1 MNDLIIK
8 IRALAVVLS
17 ARGTR
22 PGHVGASTKCEAG
35 KLRQELITLFNAEG
49 DRHTTTEFFKT
60 EVFEEDEKRE
70 ERLIPDQDREPVTR
84 FIPNAKGEILNVIIQ
99 HLVSAAFG
107 NPSLSKDERE
117 ERILSA
123 AKALPELCDKLE
135 SKPDTLV
142 LAPVGANVWKQAREQ
157 NSKITISDQMQTLF
171 IKDDSIVDRKNL
183 SGVVAGILGC
193 SDSAVRSRNNAAWK
207 FYRTEQAKR
216 KKLRKEL
223 KNKRSVDSEQNDAD
237 E

>member
-8 IRALAVVLS
+8 IRALAVELS
-17 ARGTR
+17 ARGIHA
-22 PGHVGASTKCEAG
+22 GHIEAG
-35 KLRQELITLFNAEG
+35 TQRRAAELNRQLVALFN
-49 DRHTTTEFFKT
+49 TELEVT
-60 EVFEEDEKRE
+60 ETGQ
-70 ERLIPDQDREPVTR
+70 RLPTL
-84 FIPNAKGEILNVIIQ
+84 KGVILKSMIQ
-99 HLVSAAFG
+99 HVVAAGFG
-107 NPSLSKDERE
+107 ARSHSQTQRE

-142 LAPVGANVWKQAREQ
+142 PAPVGANIWKQAREQ
-157 NSKITISDQMQTLF
+157 NPELTVSDQMQTLF

-207 FYRTEQAKR
+207 FYRTEQEKR